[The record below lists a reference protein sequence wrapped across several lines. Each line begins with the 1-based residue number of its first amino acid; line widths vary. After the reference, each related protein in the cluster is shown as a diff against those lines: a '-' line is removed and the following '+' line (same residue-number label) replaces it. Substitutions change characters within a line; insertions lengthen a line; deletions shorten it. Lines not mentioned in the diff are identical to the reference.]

1 VILADAALGSLAGV
15 DRDSLASLR
24 RSPGYTR
31 FWCAATLAR
40 LANEMAAV
48 GVVLYVL
55 DRTGSAAW
63 AGATLAALTLPS
75 IASGPLLGAWLD
87 RGGRRVEAIRADQ
100 AVSVAMLAAIAL
112 AAGDAPDF
120 LLPLAALPA
129 GITFPLS
136 TGGFSSLIPSYVAPA
151 LRVQA
156 NALEASSYN
165 VGIVAGPALAGV
177 LVTAVDPLAAVLAQ
191 LGLKL
196 AALGLAL
203 TLPRAHDLPSRP
215 DLSVMRVTADGFRRL
230 VASRPLLAAT
240 VSGSVALAGRG
251 LLALAFPFFAVEEL
265 GEPRG
270 FSGWLWAA
278 FAVGSLLGAVGPLG
292 IQARR
297 RPHEIVIWAA
307 GASGMVMLLWP
318 LASAPLL
325 ALALI
330 ALGGFVYGPGLVATF
345 SVRQEEA
352 PAELQTQVFMTGSG
366 MKTAAFALGAAAS
379 GPLVTEAGAA
389 ETMLLAAAIHL
400 VAAGA
405 GAAIARDPR

>member
-15 DRDSLASLR
+15 DRDSLARLR
-24 RSPGYTR
+24 RSPGYAR

-55 DRTGSAAW
+55 DRTGSAVW

-100 AVSVAMLAAIAL
+100 AVSVLMLATVAA
-112 AAGDAPDF
+112 AAGDVPDF

-129 GITFPLS
+129 GVTFPLS
-136 TGGFSSLIPSYVAPA
+136 TGGFSSLIPSYVAPE

-165 VGIVAGPALAGV
+165 VAIVAGPALAGV
-177 LVTAVDPLAAVLAQ
+177 LVTAADPLAAVLAQ

-196 AALGLAL
+196 AALCLAL
-203 TLPRAHDLPSRP
+203 MLPAARGLPSRP
-215 DLSVMRVTADGFRRL
+215 ELSVRRVTADGFRQL
-230 VASRPLLAAT
+230 VSSRPLLAAT
-240 VSGSVALAGRG
+240 VAGSVALAGRG

-278 FAVGSLLGAVGPLG
+278 FAAGSLLGAVGPLG

-297 RPHEIVIWAA
+297 RPHEIVIWSAGAA
-307 GASGMVMLLWP
+307 GLVMLLWP
-318 LASAPLL
+318 LASAPML

-330 ALGGFVYGPGLVATF
+330 AVGGFVYGPGLVATF

-366 MKTAAFALGAAAS
+366 MTAAFALGAAAS
-379 GPLVTEAGAA
+379 GPLVTEIGAG

-405 GAAIARDPR
+405 GAALARGG